1 MGLSS
6 KGFYS
11 RGNKTS
17 AQIESLT
24 DMTSGDTVFDTT
36 RQERRVYDGFNWVSG
51 NQISLLSRGVTAGGG
66 TNQLCG
72 AACAFGDQ
80 DLAVISGVATANNEN
95 VIGSLQTSAP
105 GVAVTIGNY
114 AIVQYRGAGF
124 IANSL
129 AVSVGNNTF
138 ADLSTTPGRCSV
150 SSSPTQTGVMGIWL
164 STGSAT
170 SAIRGLIQPIEIN

>member
-6 KGFYS
+6 KGFYT

-24 DMTSGDTVFDTT
+24 GMTSGDTVFDTT

-51 NQISLLSRGVTAGGG
+51 NQISLISRGVTAGGS

-72 AACAFGDQ
+72 AACAFA
-80 DLAVISGVATANNEN
+80 DLDFTVISGVASTNNEN

-105 GVAVTIGNY
+105 GVAVTPGNY
-114 AIVQYRGAGF
+114 AIIQYRGAGF
-124 IANSL
+124 IANTL
-129 AVSVGNNTF
+129 AISSSTNTY
-138 ADLSTTPGRCSV
+138 ADLSSTPGRCSATNAQ
-150 SSSPTQTGVMGIWL
+150 TQTGIMGVWL
-164 STGSAT
+164 ATGSAT
-170 SAIRGLIQPIEIN
+170 SAVRALIQPIEIS